1 MRLSIKV
8 MKQKKSQIKRGQ
20 FLVKLNKNVE
30 VCRIV
35 KYVEVD
41 VNWLLKIKIHFDK
54 LEKIESKIK
63 QKNLRNKSTN

>member
-1 MRLSIKV
+1 

-41 VNWLLKIKIHFDK
+41 VN
-54 LEKIESKIK
+54 
-63 QKNLRNKSTN
+63 